1 VELVAHV
8 EEMDGVVNVKMSATI
23 IGICV
28 LLWLAVFVPHFSQQP
43 MPAEVAMG
51 VSEPRSPEWPKV
63 RAEHLRTHL
72 ACESCGQKDHLQVHH
87 VLPFHVE
94 PKMELDPSNLI
105 TLCTDG
111 PCNLNCHF
119 VWGHLGNTKCNNP
132 NVREDAAFFRKRLE
146 NRPCE

>member
-1 VELVAHV
+1 
-8 EEMDGVVNVKMSATI
+8 MKMSAKI

-43 MPAEVAMG
+43 MPTDVAMG
-51 VSEPRSPEWPKV
+51 AGEPRSPEWPKV
-63 RAEHLRTHL
+63 RAEHLRTHP
-72 ACESCGQKDHLQVHH
+72 ACEACGQKDSLQVHH

-94 PKMELDPSNLI
+94 PKMELDPSNFI

-146 NRPCE
+146 NRPCD

>member
-1 VELVAHV
+1 
-8 EEMDGVVNVKMSATI
+8 MKTWATTAAAW
-23 IGICV
+23 
-28 LLWLAVFVPHFSQQP
+28 LLLIACVFVPHFSQQP

-119 VWGHLGNTKCNNP
+119 VWGHLGNTKCYNP

-146 NRPCE
+146 NRPCD